1 MATAYYET
9 GRSLAFRQ
17 DLSGS
22 VQYLGDIHGSNE
34 SIDKSGVERVQL
46 IQPGQ
51 RVVTQETKSSY
62 IPIGLEILQDVDKF
76 VIKQNY
82 ESEGKTSN
90 QSLNHLL
97 IDLNGEKIILQSE
110 NN

>member
-1 MATAYYET
+1 MAKAYYET
-9 GRSLAFRQ
+9 ERSLAYRQ

-34 SIDKSGVERVQL
+34 SIDKSEVEQVQL

-51 RVVTQETKSSY
+51 RELPQEGKQSY
-62 IPIGLEILQDVDKF
+62 VPMGLEILQDVEEF

-82 ESEGKTSN
+82 ESEGKKLKQFYITS
-90 QSLNHLL
+90 
-97 IDLNGEKIILQSE
+97 
-110 NN
+110 